1 MDQLSPY
8 SCWHAHLVEQSVFL
22 KFSSMMQ
29 LRFVILSLCTLVM
42 SSTLA
47 AQAPLVANPLA
58 LSKDSAVQR
67 ITHLHEKT
75 LDLSKVVLNGEKAF
89 FQSQAEIGRLHQTM
103 NGLLIERGWS
113 FEEAISNQDQN
124 GKRAAR
130 IHEKQA
136 KLLHRTASRKWRKAS
151 GRETLLECCVVLS
164 LYHEFQAPDGIHEY
178 ERIALK
184 IEEYEWAQIDEEEQK
199 KSRRRNVIVAAAS
212 VATLGVFVV
221 GLPVVLVILAGG
233 FVS

>member
-1 MDQLSPY
+1 MDQPSPY
-8 SCWHAHLVEQSVFL
+8 SCWHAHWIEQSVFL

-47 AQAPLVANPLA
+47 AQVPLVANPLA
-58 LSKDSAVQR
+58 LSKDSTVQR
-67 ITHLHEKT
+67 IIQLHEKT

-124 GKRAAR
+124 PKRAAR
-130 IHEKQA
+130 IHENMPSSSIA
-136 KLLHRTASRKWRKAS
+136 PLHENGEKPVAEKPSWNAVS
-151 GRETLLECCVVLS
+151 SS
-164 LYHEFQAPDGIHEY
+164 LYTMNSRPQTESMNTN
-178 ERIALK
+178 ALH
-184 IEEYEWAQIDEEEQK
+184 
-199 KSRRRNVIVAAAS
+199 
-212 VATLGVFVV
+212 
-221 GLPVVLVILAGG
+221 
-233 FVS
+233 